1 MWFSVLEEYIHDIYT
16 TVFAYK
22 LVFLR
27 SEVQTN
33 YREWYTFIFH
43 GQNGTEFVG
52 EERWN
57 DCMRTSTPL
66 QNLILKLSIHETTS
80 IILRHHETWE
90 YKTLVSMSWTSLC
103 NESLRSPSCSL
114 RNELINILTMRL
126 LFIIHDQLEGIQSIL
141 ERFIISWF

>member
-1 MWFSVLEEYIHDIYT
+1 MWSSILEEYIHDIYP

-33 YREWYTFIFH
+33 YREWHTFIFH
-43 GQNGTEFVG
+43 GQNGIEFVG
-52 EERWN
+52 EERWK

-66 QNLILKLSIHETTS
+66 QNLILKVSIHETTS

-90 YKTLVSMSWTSLC
+90 YKSLVSMIWTSLC
-103 NESLRSPSCSL
+103 NESLRSLPGSL
-114 RNELINILTMRL
+114 RNKLINILTTRFL
-126 LFIIHDQLEGIQSIL
+126 CIIHEQLEGIQSIL
-141 ERFIISWF
+141 KRFIISWF